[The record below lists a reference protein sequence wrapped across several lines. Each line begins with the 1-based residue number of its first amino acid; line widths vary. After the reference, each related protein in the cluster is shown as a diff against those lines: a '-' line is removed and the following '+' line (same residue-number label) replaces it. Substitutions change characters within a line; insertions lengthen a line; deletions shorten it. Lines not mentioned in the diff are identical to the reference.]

1 MLQKIL
7 GYRLV
12 TVNDL
17 PFVDTSMLY
26 SKRKFCSTLIGIF
39 RQTQIQAFYEPYE
52 LQQTELLLNIYWIFQ
67 LKQNTSLIRTICAAA
82 NRTLQHLLDFVNAT
96 KCKHCT
102 GHLTWLLCLQH
113 FVFEHFYN
121 WYFIPFQ
128 VKVWFQNRRTKHKR
142 VQAEDDLTSP
152 YQKPTREAGNS
163 LPSLED
169 VIIDSWRHGFC

>member
-96 KCKHCT
+96 KCKPC
-102 GHLTWLLCLQH
+102 
-113 FVFEHFYN
+113 
-121 WYFIPFQ
+121 
-128 VKVWFQNRRTKHKR
+128 
-142 VQAEDDLTSP
+142 
-152 YQKPTREAGNS
+152 AGNLTLTALS
-163 LPSLED
+163 AT
-169 VIIDSWRHGFC
+169 FCLRTFLQLIFYSFSGEGLVPEQTDETQAGTS